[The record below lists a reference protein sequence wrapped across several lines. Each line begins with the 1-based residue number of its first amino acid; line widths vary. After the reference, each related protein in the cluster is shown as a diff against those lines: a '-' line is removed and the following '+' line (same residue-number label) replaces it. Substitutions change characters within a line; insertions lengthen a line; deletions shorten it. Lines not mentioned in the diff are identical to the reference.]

1 MLHTKR
7 LRREMARLEKMERE
21 IAIKTTEISEMVTTP
36 EPQGRNCWTPSNNN
50 SRRERR
56 TENNPT
62 LRSSQ
67 KVIKNIR
74 RVARKK
80 VG

>member
-1 MLHTKR
+1 
-7 LRREMARLEKMERE
+7 MARLEKMERE

-50 SRRERR
+50 SRRGERR
-56 TENNPT
+56 TENIST
-62 LRSSQ
+62 LRSSH
-67 KVIKNIR
+67 KVIKTILMA
-74 RVARKK
+74 ARKK